1 MDRRVNCEIGIDPL
15 GPERYLMEAA
25 DAAALFPSRKHFS
38 NKGTYGYLGL
48 VGGSRRYPGAIRLA
62 AAANAAMRAGAGVV
76 KTAVPRFLWEP
87 LMPLIL
93 ESTLF
98 PLSDR
103 EGDFLFREDEFRE
116 ALKGTRAAA
125 FGMGIGHTEETEKA
139 VRFLLDNYEG
149 TLILDADGLNAL
161 AAIGPAILKD
171 AAGRV
176 LLTPHPG
183 EFSRLSGLGIPEI
196 QADPA
201 GAAEA
206 FARANRVTVLL
217 KGPVTAVTDGAETLR
232 VDRGCPGMATAG
244 SGDVLSGIL
253 AAVAGANPAALLTR
267 IGAAGAWINGRAGE
281 LAQAQH
287 GDVSMI
293 ASDTAAQVEQAIRE
307 IRQAE

>member
-1 MDRRVNCEIGIDPL
+1 MEMEDRMFSARDAAELFP
-15 GPERYLMEAA
+15 PRAA
-25 DAAALFPSRKHFS
+25 DAH
-38 NKGTYGYLGL
+38 KGTFGYIALI
-48 VGGSRRYPGAIRLA
+48 GGSLRYSGAVRLA
-62 AAANAAMRAGAGVV
+62 NLAACAMRAGAGVTRLCAP
-76 KTAVPRFLWEP
+76 KSLCAAIVPQ
-87 LMPLIL
+87 IL

>member
-1 MDRRVNCEIGIDPL
+1 MEMEDRMFSARDAAELFP
-15 GPERYLMEAA
+15 PRAA
-25 DAAALFPSRKHFS
+25 DAHKGIFGYIALI
-38 NKGTYGYLGL
+38 
-48 VGGSRRYPGAIRLA
+48 GGSLRYSGAVRLA
-62 AAANAAMRAGAGVV
+62 NLVACAMRAGAGVTRLCAP
-76 KTAVPRFLWEP
+76 KSLCAAIVPQ
-87 LMPLIL
+87 IL

-253 AAVAGANPAALLTR
+253 AAVAGANPAAPLTR